1 MSAAPT
7 SDRKPLSGGLGWLDE
22 RYKISELLGFLGHKS
37 VPLGPHFVWYYF
49 GGVSLFLFFV
59 QVLTGI
65 LLLLYYQPGEATS
78 HESVKFLISEVQF
91 GWLMRSLH
99 SWSANLMVGAI
110 FAHMFSVFFTGAYK
124 KPRELTWVSGF
135 FLLLLSLGFG
145 FSGYLLPW
153 DELAFF
159 ATKVG
164 TDIVGVLPVVGDFF
178 LVLLRGSEEVTGATL
193 TRFFGIH
200 IALLPGIFT
209 VILAIHLIQ
218 IQRQGM
224 SEPEDWKKA
233 DPAKRKSMPFFPG
246 FLLRDLLLW
255 LVVLNVLAVLAVM
268 FPWELGPKADP
279 FAPAP
284 AGIRPEWFFMFM
296 FETLKFLPA
305 HIFFIEGE
313 LFGILVFGLGGLLWL
328 AVPFID
334 RGKSGG
340 KRNRWLIRAGIV
352 IVTYIVVMTLKGYW
366 A

>member
-1 MSAAPT
+1 MSAAT
-7 SDRKPLSGGLGWLDE
+7 SESGLLGSALGWIDE
-22 RYKISELLGFLGHKS
+22 RYHVRDLMMFLGKKT

-49 GGVSLFLFFV
+49 GGVSLFLFLV
-59 QVLTGI
+59 QVVSGI
-65 LLLLYYQPGEATS
+65 MLLLYYQPGEATA
-78 HESVKFLISEVQF
+78 HESIKFLISEVKF
-91 GWLMRSLH
+91 GWLVRSIH
-99 SWSANLMVGAI
+99 SWSANLMVAAA
-110 FAHMFSVFFTGAYK
+110 FVHMFSVFFTRAYR

-135 FLLLLSLGFG
+135 TLLILSLGFG

-164 TDIVGVLPVVGDFF
+164 TDIVGVLPGIGEFM

-200 IALLPGIFT
+200 IAVLPLIFT
-209 VILAIHLIQ
+209 LILALHLVQ

-224 SEPEDWKKA
+224 SEPLEWKKKSEG
-233 DPAKRKSMPFFPG
+233 KRNTMPFFPG

-255 LVVLNVLAVLAVM
+255 LVVLNVLAILAVV

-296 FETLKFLPA
+296 FETLKLLPA
-305 HIFFIEGE
+305 HMWIIEGE
-313 LFGILVFGLGGLLWL
+313 LFGILMFTLGGLLWL
-328 AVPFID
+328 LVPFID
-334 RGKSGG
+334 RGTPDGRQS
-340 KRNRWLIRAGIV
+340 RWLYGLGVVLV
-352 IVTYIVVMTLKGYW
+352 IYIVAFTLKGYFL
-366 A
+366 